1 MKWLIFGT
9 LRYYDKLISQTL
21 QIDTSKSWTSECVCS
36 KQEDTNLC
44 QSAVLIHE
52 IHVFHNAYSTMDLRR
67 YE

>member
-9 LRYYDKLISQTL
+9 SRYYNKLINPTL
-21 QIDTSKSWTSECVCS
+21 QIDTSTSECVCS
-36 KQEDTNLC
+36 KQERTSSC

-52 IHVFHNAYSTMDLRR
+52 IHVFHHVYSTMDLRR